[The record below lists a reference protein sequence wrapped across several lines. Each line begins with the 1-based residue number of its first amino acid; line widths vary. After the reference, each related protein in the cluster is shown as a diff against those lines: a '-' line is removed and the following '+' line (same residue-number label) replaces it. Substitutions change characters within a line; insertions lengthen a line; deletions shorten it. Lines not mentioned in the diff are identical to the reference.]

1 MLHRT
6 LFVGAESLLLVC
18 FLLLSSHL
26 FRETL
31 GSGAVLFQST
41 KIPEYGVL
49 EVGSGIAIAVG
60 VYWLFQSIGLRRWA
74 FWTMGLV
81 GLLAQAPAI
90 LSHSLLD
97 WSYFWTGEQLFVS
110 GLSSLE
116 TGLLFLSSVILLV
129 LLYKVID
136 LRRLRGILREQ
147 QAERPECDRFVINQ
161 VVVSGGL
168 IAFSLMLTVGTV
180 SIGRAIGG
188 SQELLEQS
196 PWAVMTIG
204 LGATVLVAGFL
215 YLWFQDRRQS

>member
-1 MLHRT
+1 MAPNL
-6 LFVGAESLLLVC
+6 C
-18 FLLLSSHL
+18 CLSAFCCCHPTCSE
-26 FRETL
+26 RPW

-41 KIPEYGVL
+41 KIPEYGAL